1 MAAMSEQ
8 DTTGR
13 PDGTNEDGTATDEAL
28 KQHWLALQR
37 RAHDEFGR
45 RVAAVSDWSAPT
57 PDAEWD
63 TRALVLHVVREQQ
76 WVPPLLRGD
85 TIARAQA
92 RLNPVGSDLAAEWHR
107 HSQAAA
113 AAWDGAAADAEVHL
127 SYDTVSAVQYLK
139 EQVSDIT
146 IHTWDLARATG
157 TDDALDAELVENV
170 WREFLPQK
178 QTLEASGL
186 FASPVPVPDDAPLQ
200 TRLLALTGRDERW
213 CVA

>member
-1 MAAMSEQ
+1 MSQQ
-8 DTTGR
+8 DTTSR
-13 PDGTNEDGTATDEAL
+13 PDQKNDDDV

-45 RVAAVSDWSAPT
+45 RVAAVADWSAPT

-85 TIARAQA
+85 TIARAQG
-92 RLNPVGSDLAAEWHR
+92 RLDPVGSDLAAEWLR
-107 HSQAAA
+107 HAAAAA
-113 AAWDGAAADAEVHL
+113 AAWADTAADAEVHL

-157 TDDALDAELVENV
+157 TDDTLDPELVQNV
-170 WREFLPQK
+170 WTEFLPQK
-178 QTLEASGL
+178 ETLEASGL
-186 FASPVPVPDDAPLQ
+186 FALPVPVADDAPLQ

>member
-1 MAAMSEQ
+1 MAAMSQQ
-8 DTTGR
+8 DTTSR
-13 PDGTNEDGTATDEAL
+13 PDDTENETL
-28 KQHWLALQR
+28 KRHWLALQR

-45 RVAAVSDWSAPT
+45 RVAAVTDWSAPT
-57 PDAEWD
+57 PDEEWD
-63 TRALVLHVVREQQ
+63 TRGLVLHVVREQQ

-92 RLNPVGSDLAAEWHR
+92 RLDPVGSDLADEWRR
-107 HSQAAA
+107 HSEAAA
-113 AAWDGAAADAEVHL
+113 VAWERAAADDKVHL

-157 TDDALDAELVENV
+157 TDDTLDAELVENV
-170 WREFLPQK
+170 WTEFLPQK
-178 QTLEASGL
+178 ETLEASGL